1 MSKWKD
7 VFFKQ
12 ETGQTFKE
20 WTRVPKASDT
30 IRAILE
36 QENSNYL
43 LRSLG
48 DSEAGLVFLP
58 EELRAAHIHILGT
71 TREGKSKF
79 LELLI
84 RHDIDNGFGCT
95 LLDPSD
101 NGQTAYNILKYCIKQ
116 GFTKVCLIDPH
127 DHHTA
132 VPTINPLRWRG
143 SGAVDSVVSN
153 LMDSVRLLWG
163 QTSFAE
169 TPRIENY
176 LYAIFAALYATGNPK
191 LQKPFNCGIPDAIH
205 FSARENKYLEYCR
218 RRILDC
224 LHPANEARV
233 QLEEVFT
240 TRALFLNEFKSSI
253 RRLSPFFKYLPR
265 LMYGSSE
272 SPLDIRQ
279 MIADKW
285 VVLVNLDK
293 KRLWGTPQQRLLGT
307 LMVNELVSAVADLT
321 ENGWKGQH
329 YLYIDEA
336 GQFAT
341 RVLADIMAYQG
352 KSGLW
357 ATVSHQFY
365 NQFEDKYV
373 LDAVEN
379 LCKIKI
385 LFYTPNATDRNRM
398 VRDMYVGDLK
408 DQAGD
413 AHASLKKQHAV
424 IKIGKEPPA
433 TIRIA
438 DVPDIDISPTQL
450 GEFKERYIYKA
461 NPWYRTAESIQEE
474 IKHRFAVRTTSAG
487 TAPKERQSA
496 QGNLKPKGTT
506 GEPSAKPSSGED
518 KAKPKRKSVFDNLPD
533 S

>member
-1 MSKWKD
+1 M
-7 VFFKQ
+7 
-12 ETGQTFKE
+12 
-20 WTRVPKASDT
+20 
-30 IRAILE
+30 
-36 QENSNYL
+36 
-43 LRSLG
+43 LG
-48 DSEAGLVFLP
+48 DSKDATAILA
-58 EELRAAHIHILGT
+58 EENRASHIHILGT

-84 RHDIDNGFGCT
+84 RHDIDNGYGCT

-101 NGQTAYNILKYCIKQ
+101 NGQTAYNILKYCVQK

-127 DHHTA
+127 DNRIC
-132 VPTINPLRWRG
+132 VPAINPLRWRG
-143 SGAVDSVVSN
+143 SSAVDSVVSN

-163 QTSFAE
+163 QTSFSE

-176 LYAIFAALYATGNPK
+176 LYAIFSALYATGNPK
-191 LQKPFNCGIPDAIH
+191 LEKPFNCGIPDAIH
-205 FSARENKYLEYCR
+205 FSARENKYLEFCR

-233 QLEEVFT
+233 QLEEVFN
-240 TRALFLNEFKSSI
+240 TRSLFLNEFKSSI

-272 SPLDIRQ
+272 SPLDMRK

-285 VVLVNLDK
+285 VILVNLDK

-307 LMVNELVSAVADLT
+307 LVVNELVSAISDLT
-321 ENGWKGQH
+321 ENNWKGQH

-341 RVLADIMAYQG
+341 RVLADIMAYQE

-379 LCKIKI
+379 LCKIKV

-398 VRDMYVGDLK
+398 IRDMYVGELK

-433 TIRIA
+433 TVRIA
-438 DVPDIDISPTQL
+438 DIPDIDISPTQL

-474 IKHRFAVRTTSAG
+474 IKNRFAVRTTSAG
-487 TAPKERQSA
+487 TPPKDRQPAKGDS
-496 QGNLKPKGTT
+496 KPKGTT
-506 GEPSAKPSSGED
+506 GESSAKSSSGEGTT
-518 KAKPKRKSVFDNLPD
+518 KPKRKSVFDNLPD